1 MLWKLSGQCVRMTN
15 YDIMYRWGM
24 TSSMHSAFIR
34 SKEGSSV
41 INKEEQRRKV
51 QRHPSLLLSDLST
64 NLLASAACPQ
74 PGTAAGASPLL
85 FPEGRLPVGSV
96 RLLLLGREGDPRP
109 LPSSCSRAGGGSLA
123 PSPTCTRGPADTV
136 AWLAAVVIPKPTP
149 SFTENCQY
157 YCS

>member
-1 MLWKLSGQCVRMTN
+1 MNN

-34 SKEGSSV
+34 SQEGSSV

-85 FPEGRLPVGSV
+85 FPERRLPVGSV
-96 RLLLLGREGDPRP
+96 RLLLLGREGDQDLCLLPAREREEVPWLLPRRVREVRRIR
-109 LPSSCSRAGGGSLA
+109 L
-123 PSPTCTRGPADTV
+123 RG
-136 AWLAAVVIPKPTP
+136 WQRL
-149 SFTENCQY
+149 
-157 YCS
+157 